1 MVRTRVIRL
10 RGVQGRNFVFGIP
23 FILSESPNEC
33 WVHTCDACV
42 ITTWRL
48 GLPAPLVAA
57 KRVYR
62 PLNVGQKKRC
72 EMCRPRVKPVIEEAL
87 NQGTIP
93 QLFSSE
99 GPRKLISHFRV
110 PPGLCIKARLTAQPL
125 IWKWFFI
132 LMQIKQVVHLASFW
146 KGGSLNS
153 KVEYSERTHCPSP
166 RAFVRLC
173 FTVLGWGPP
182 KCGDLSWLRFILSK
196 QNITV
201 ATKEHIPILTE
212 ETNDKFKN
220 LGFIKTLSPDRA
232 PVKAHNCLFCARN
245 FIYWSGNSN
254 KRKEREISSTN
265 VKRNQSLEQNILKK
279 KADRALSK
287 TNSILVYNFLFTVCN

>member
-10 RGVQGRNFVFGIP
+10 RGVQGRNCVFGIP
-23 FILSESPNEC
+23 FILSGSPNEC

-48 GLPAPLVAA
+48 GLPAPLVAR
-57 KRVYR
+57 KKSV
-62 PLNVGQKKRC
+62 QTIECWKKKRC

-146 KGGSLNS
+146 KWGFLNS
-153 KVEYSERTHCPSP
+153 EVDYSERTHCPSP

-173 FTVLGWGPP
+173 FTVLGRGPP
-182 KCGDLSWLRFILSK
+182 KCGDLSWLWFILSK

-201 ATKEHIPILTE
+201 ETKEHIPILTE
-212 ETNDKFKN
+212 ERNDKFKN

-232 PVKAHNCLFCARN
+232 PVSAQLFVLCLQFHLLERKLKHKKRERN
-245 FIYWSGNSN
+245 LL
-254 KRKEREISSTN
+254 
-265 VKRNQSLEQNILKK
+265 NQ
-279 KADRALSK
+279 R
-287 TNSILVYNFLFTVCN
+287 